1 VKNKQKLYNMKKD
14 LQKKL
19 ARYTAAAAGIVGATT
34 ATGQIVFTNI
44 TPDYTSTGNNALP
57 LDLNNDSVTDY
68 VIMGIDTLISGT
80 QYSLTVVAP
89 DGTAGNEI
97 GGSAPSGYNYA
108 LALNSGNMV
117 DNTVNWISATNTMS
131 YEAAGAFPYN
141 ENWNGVTDK
150 YLALRFNAGGSQY
163 YGWARMDVEGDDW
176 TLKSYAYND
185 SAGVGLY
192 TGDMGNGVTGLED
205 LDVSELVH
213 FINRANNTV
222 EVIINGDLND
232 GNITLTSISG
242 QNISVKAINSKI
254 ETVDLNGLA
263 SGLYMLNVKFNEGSI
278 TKKIFVK

>member
-1 VKNKQKLYNMKKD
+1 MKKD

-19 ARYTAAAAGIVGATT
+19 ARYTAAAAGIVGATS
-34 ATGQIVFTNI
+34 ATGQIVFTNV
-44 TPDYTSTGNNALP
+44 TPDYTSAGNAQYG
-57 LDLNNDSVTDY
+57 LDINNDSVVDY
-68 VIMGIDTLISGT
+68 VIVSQDTLVGGTT
-80 QYSLTVVAP
+80 QYNITAVAP
-89 DGTAGNEI
+89 FTAGNEV

-131 YEAAGAFPYN
+131 YEVDGAFPYG
-141 ENWNGVTDK
+141 ENWNGVVDK
-150 YLALRFNAGGSQY
+150 YLALRFNAGNSQY
-163 YGWARMDVEGDDW
+163 YGWARMDVEGSDW

>member
-1 VKNKQKLYNMKKD
+1 MKKD

-19 ARYTAAAAGIVGATT
+19 ARYTAAAAGVVGATT
-34 ATGQIVFTNI
+34 ATGQIVFTNL
-44 TPDYTSTGNNALP
+44 TPDFTSTGNIQYP
-57 LDLNNDSVTDY
+57 LSVDNDT
-68 VIMGIDTLISGT
+68 VIDFVIYSMDTLVGGT
-80 QYSLTVVAP
+80 DQYNITGIAP
-89 DGTAGNEI
+89 YGTAGNEI

-117 DNTVNWISATNTMS
+117 DNTINWISSTNTMS
-131 YEAAGAFPYN
+131 FEVDGSFPFN
-141 ENWNGVTDK
+141 ENWNGVIDK

-163 YGWARMDVEGDDW
+163 YGWARMDVSGDDW

-185 SAGVGLY
+185 SAGVGLH
-192 TGDMGNGVTGLED
+192 TGDMGNGVTGIED

-213 FINRANNTV
+213 FINKANNTV
-222 EVIINGDLND
+222 EVIINGNLND
-232 GNITLTSISG
+232 GNIALTSISG
-242 QNISVKAINSKI
+242 QNISVKAITAKV

>member
-1 VKNKQKLYNMKKD
+1 MKKD

-34 ATGQIVFTNI
+34 TATGQIVFTNL
-44 TPDYTSTGNNALP
+44 TPDFTSTGNIAYP
-57 LDLNNDSVTDY
+57 LDLNNDSVIDY
-68 VIMGIDTLISGT
+68 VIQSVDTNYSGT
-80 QYSLTVVAP
+80 QVSVTVVAP
-89 DGTAGNEI
+89 YGTVGNEI

-108 LALNSGNMV
+108 LALNSGNMI

-131 YEAAGAFPYN
+131 YEVAGAFNYN
-141 ENWNGVTDK
+141 ENWNGVMDK
-150 YLALRFNAGGSQY
+150 YLALRFTAGNSQY

-192 TGDMGNGVTGLED
+192 SGDMGNGVTGVED

-213 FINRANNTV
+213 FINRPNNTV